1 MVKLSKKIK
10 LMGKNIMKHHQTTN
24 NLLSLI
30 GLHRLVRRP
39 LAIAGLILA
48 STVVA
53 TSVITTVQAT
63 GSTTLYLSPASSTTT
78 VGSTLAVTVR
88 ENSGST
94 AVNAVE
100 ADLSYPSALLQ
111 YSSTDFSTSAFEIGA
126 GSTGGSGSITMARGT
141 VNSSLSGDQI
151 VGIVNFKVLASGSA
165 TANFLNSSAVTSTA
179 NNTNTIGTMTGGTYS
194 LQNPP
199 ASSPPATTTT
209 KPATTTTTTKPA
221 TTTTTTKPTTT
232 PSTPSA
238 TTPLATPAVPAASV
252 TYLVA
257 IKVLD
262 AQGKPQAGDQVTL
275 AGITAVSDATGVA
288 SFPSVTAGSH
298 QLTIK
303 HGSTTQKESMTVSST
318 KSPTAVQEFQYKLA
332 STSAVPVVV
341 WLIIC
346 LLVIIGLG
354 TIFLR
359 RSRLHPDL
367 AYSQAPV
374 EVFHES
380 NLPTPNGLPTANVGQ
395 IIQPTVPATNLVDG
409 SANSLITSDQQAGLT
424 PPADYP
430 TPITEQITQPP
441 PLAATPATPPVDINH
456 DQFLSK

>member
-199 ASSPPATTTT
+199 ASSPPA
-209 KPATTTTTTKPA
+209 TTTTKPA

>member
-151 VGIVNFKVLASGSA
+151 VGIVTF
-165 TANFLNSSAVTSTA
+165 
-179 NNTNTIGTMTGGTYS
+179 
-194 LQNPP
+194 
-199 ASSPPATTTT
+199 
-209 KPATTTTTTKPA
+209 
-221 TTTTTTKPTTT
+221 
-232 PSTPSA
+232 
-238 TTPLATPAVPAASV
+238 
-252 TYLVA
+252 
-257 IKVLD
+257 
-262 AQGKPQAGDQVTL
+262 
-275 AGITAVSDATGVA
+275 
-288 SFPSVTAGSH
+288 
-298 QLTIK
+298 
-303 HGSTTQKESMTVSST
+303 
-318 KSPTAVQEFQYKLA
+318 
-332 STSAVPVVV
+332 
-341 WLIIC
+341 
-346 LLVIIGLG
+346 
-354 TIFLR
+354 
-359 RSRLHPDL
+359 
-367 AYSQAPV
+367 
-374 EVFHES
+374 
-380 NLPTPNGLPTANVGQ
+380 
-395 IIQPTVPATNLVDG
+395 
-409 SANSLITSDQQAGLT
+409 
-424 PPADYP
+424 
-430 TPITEQITQPP
+430 
-441 PLAATPATPPVDINH
+441 
-456 DQFLSK
+456 